1 MKCCAVA
8 ALCFVLTA
16 SGPAFGAQAESEVKL
31 PEKTLT
37 AALGK
42 DLLLAARGAARLG
55 IKYLKARQDKD
66 ENRVW
71 FPPQD
76 SVTRIPVGWKTVQ
89 VTHPVYKTV
98 KKVVPVQKHVGYKW
112 VWVEEKDPKNP
123 YAPVGRKR
131 IQRPVYKYVNQ
142 LQEVQVR
149 DGNKTRVVEEKRR
162 VYQESDPCKIYAR
175 WLEGVNALA
184 LYTLLCSGEPI
195 DSPYVAK
202 PAEWLYDGT
211 LEQHGIPD
219 TTYELSLFVMAFCR
233 LDKETYG
240 KFVEQMLEKLV
251 AGQIQAGSCRGQW
264 GIYSVDVER
273 LKKLQIIEMKGVI
286 LRDKLLKDIAHDKHL
301 LPAARSKREK
311 GRLTAKIERN
321 QKVHDQVME
330 ELKKVREKII
340 GLTREFT
347 RGSQWGRVRRSERIG
362 GDLRFYPGAFY
373 DIRYTR
379 RGDLPNTHL
388 ALLAL
393 RDASHQG
400 FLKPGSPLAKEL
412 APALARAAN
421 ALKKLQQP
429 DGSWGYGMQEHHT
442 RQPTPVKP
450 SAYAG
455 KPQEK
460 PNEPCV
466 SMTAVGVSC
475 LDCIAELAGR
485 ARARRSFGDTI
496 DKARAAALKH
506 LYAYSKRGLEP
517 ELPMCAQYGVL
528 YYYFALATMLN
539 DPTMDRTR
547 FGLIPEGIVCR
558 ILFAQENDG
567 SWPRLPVWSF
577 GSSTYMRSLM
587 YRNWIYNTYETRFG
601 HQLVNTCFA
610 VLFLCEAGRPTLGG
624 QWNWSGQRNIR
635 LDEELEEA
643 RDALAK
649 ECKAP
654 LRWRSISAELP
665 DGLAAFV
672 PVLVIG
678 GNAASKNTL
687 AASREKL
694 GKYLDQGGLLVAH
707 CPPGTSGQDLKDRAK
722 RQLRQLYTDVAFRPL
737 PASHAAF
744 NYAVP
749 LQNLP
754 EIEAAWKGEQ
764 LLAVLLAERTPG
776 TRGLSQGDISRVIR
790 NLMGERSAT
799 KKLEPDFVVG
809 PENWKEVEKDVEAAL
824 ARVKEQHI
832 KVPEALDP
840 TAPKKEPE
848 KGPKKEPVQP
858 KKPDK
863 PVTKEPPKEKT
874 PEDELKELRELN
886 PEPEPKDK
894 RKRPKDDEKF

>member
-1 MKCCAVA
+1 MKYCAVA
-8 ALCFVLTA
+8 ALCLA
-16 SGPAFGAQAESEVKL
+16 LAAGGPGLGAQAESEVKL

-37 AALGK
+37 AALGR

-55 IKYLKARQDKD
+55 IRYLKARQDKNTD
-66 ENRVW
+66 RIW
-71 FPPQD
+71 FPPED

-98 KKVVPVQKHVGYKW
+98 KKVVPVRKHVGYKW
-112 VWVEEKDPKNP
+112 VWVEEKDPRNP

-131 IQRPVYKYVNQ
+131 VQKPVYKYVKQ
-142 LQEVQVR
+142 LKEVQVR
-149 DGNKTRVVEEKRR
+149 DGNKTRIVEEKRR

-184 LYTLLCSGEPI
+184 LYTLLRSGEPI
-195 DSPYVAK
+195 DSPYVTK

-219 TTYELSLFVMAFCR
+219 TTYELSLFIMAFCR
-233 LDKETYG
+233 LDQETYG
-240 KFVEQMLEKLV
+240 KFVEQMLQKLL

-286 LRDKLLKDIAHDKHL
+286 LRDKLLRDIARDKRL

-311 GRLTAKIERN
+311 GRLKAKIERS
-321 QKVHDQVME
+321 QKVHDQVMK

-347 RGSQWGRVRRSERIG
+347 RGSQWARIRRSERIG

-393 RDASHQG
+393 REAARQG
-400 FLKPGSPLAKEL
+400 FLKPGSPLAREL
-412 APALARAAN
+412 VPALARAAN

-429 DGSWGYGMQEHHT
+429 DGSWGYGMQEHHL
-442 RQPTPVKP
+442 RPPKPRKP
-450 SAYAG
+450 SRYAG

-460 PNEPCV
+460 PNEPCM

-475 LDCIAELAGR
+475 FDCIAELAGR
-485 ARARRSFGDTI
+485 ARVRRTFADTI
-496 DKARAAALKH
+496 DKARAAAHKH
-506 LYAYSKRGLEP
+506 LYAYSKRGLKP
-517 ELPMCAQYGVL
+517 GLPICVQYSTL
-528 YYYFALATMLN
+528 YYYFALATTLN

-547 FGLIPEGIVCR
+547 FGLIPEGILCR
-558 ILFAQENDG
+558 VLFAQENDG

-577 GSSTYMRSLM
+577 GSSKYMRSLM
-587 YRNWIYNTYETRFG
+587 YRNWVHNKYETRFD
-601 HQLVNTCFA
+601 HRLVNTCFA
-610 VLFLCEAGRPTLGG
+610 ILFLCEAAQPVIGG
-624 QWNWSGQRNIR
+624 QWNWSGRRNAR
-635 LDEELEEA
+635 LDDELQEVVT
-643 RDALAK
+643 ALAK
-649 ECKAP
+649 ECKVP
-654 LRWRSISAELP
+654 LRCRSIAAELP

-678 GNAASKNTL
+678 AGNADAKDGL

-694 GKYLDQGGLLVAH
+694 GKYLDQGGLLVVH
-707 CPPGTSGQDLKDRAK
+707 CPPGTAGQDLKDRVK
-722 RQLRQLYTDVAFRPL
+722 RQLRQLYADAAFRPL

-744 NYAVP
+744 NYVVP
-749 LQNLP
+749 LRNLP
-754 EIEAAWKGEQ
+754 EIEAAWRGEQ
-764 LLAVLLAERTPG
+764 LLAVLLPERTPG
-776 TRGLSQGDISRVIR
+776 AQGLSQGDISRVIR

-799 KKLEPDFVVG
+799 KDLRPGLVIG
-809 PENWKEVEKDVEAAL
+809 PKDWKDVEKDIEAAL
-824 ARVKEQHI
+824 ARVKAQHI
-832 KVPEALDP
+832 KVPKAPDV
-840 TAPKKEPE
+840 TAPKKDPGKE
-848 KGPKKEPVQP
+848 PKKKPIKP
-858 KKPDK
+858 KKPAQ
-863 PVTKEPPKEKT
+863 PKQKT
-874 PEDELKELRELN
+874 PEDELKELQNLN
-886 PEPEPKDK
+886 PEPSPKDK
-894 RKRPKDDEKF
+894 PKRPKDDEKF